1 MDYRKYII
9 DNTVEAEQSNIEEGT
24 EFMLLVDVESMLDEI
39 EEKVKEISDMLD
51 EITGLAEIDE
61 IKAKAQQLSKDLY

>member
-1 MDYRKYII
+1 
-9 DNTVEAEQSNIEEGT
+9 
-24 EFMLLVDVESMLDEI
+24 MLLVDVKSMIDDI
-39 EEKVKEISDMLD
+39 ENRVDGISDMLD